1 MRNTMAAI
9 QIKLNKNV
17 FEIKVFRN
25 EEDLTDV
32 ESSDFVMRN
41 ITRNSM
47 QQIERYFKRMLT
59 VAYFEK
65 LKTDENEEK
74 RIRRLY
80 EIGARR

>member
-1 MRNTMAAI
+1 MAAI

>member
-41 ITRNSM
+41 ITRNSVR
-47 QQIERYFKRMLT
+47 QIERYFKRMLT